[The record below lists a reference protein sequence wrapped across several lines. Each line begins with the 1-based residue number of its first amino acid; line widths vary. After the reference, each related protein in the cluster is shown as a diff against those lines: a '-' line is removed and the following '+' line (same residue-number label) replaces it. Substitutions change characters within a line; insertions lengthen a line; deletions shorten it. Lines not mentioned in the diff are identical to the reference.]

1 MASNR
6 KLFRLLMLHGYRQ
19 NETYIYEK
27 TGSIFDNNYISC
39 FLKFVF
45 AIICYYKGL
54 RKALKNYAELTYCQ
68 APHNIPS
75 LDDSTEITQ
84 DYGWWLKSKV

>member
-27 TGSIFDNNYISC
+27 TGSIFDNNYIY
-39 FLKFVF
+39 FLF
-45 AIICYYKGL
+45 YNLYL
-54 RKALKNYAELTYCQ
+54 LLK
-68 APHNIPS
+68 
-75 LDDSTEITQ
+75 
-84 DYGWWLKSKV
+84 KV